1 MPEPPRPELPGDL
14 SDLPRRR
21 EKSHD
26 EVVGEAMHELPY
38 GIYVIGSVRDG
49 EPNGMIADWVMQ
61 VSFRPRLLAVAFE
74 RSSYSLESIRRG
86 RAFTVSLLAEDG
98 MTLAG
103 RFLQPRDGSKIRG
116 RSQQA
121 RAAVHDKLAGVP
133 FTVDGRGCPLLD
145 DALAVYECEAEQLVD
160 AGDHELVIG
169 LVRDARVLRSA
180 DPLTS
185 VLTGW
190 SYSG

>member
-1 MPEPPRPELPGDL
+1 M
-14 SDLPRRR
+14 SDPAGHAPQPDATPHR

-26 EVVGEAMHELPY
+26 ELIGEAMHELPY
-38 GIYVIGSVRDG
+38 GIYIVGSVRDG

-61 VSFRPRLLAVAFE
+61 LSFRPRLLGVAFE
-74 RSSYSLESIRRG
+74 RSSYSLESIRRN

-98 MTLAG
+98 MALAA
-103 RFLQPRDGSKIRG
+103 RFLQPRDGAKIRG
-116 RSQQA
+116 RSEQA
-121 RAAVHDKLAGVP
+121 QAAVHRKLEGVEHG
-133 FTVDGRGCPLLD
+133 TDARGCPLLD
-145 DALAVYECEAEQLVD
+145 AALAVYECEAEQFVD

-169 LVRDARVLRSA
+169 RVLDARVLRSA
-180 DPLTS
+180 EPLTS

>member
-1 MPEPPRPELPGDL
+1 MSDAGCPPTSPD
-14 SDLPRRR
+14 SASRR

-26 EVVGEAMHELPY
+26 ELIQEAMHELPY
-38 GIYVIGSVRDG
+38 GIYIVGSVRDG

-74 RSSYSLESIRRG
+74 RSSYSLESIRRN

-98 MTLAG
+98 MTLAA
-103 RFLQPRDGSKIRG
+103 RFLQPRQGAKIRG
-116 RSQQA
+116 RSEGAQ
-121 RAAVHDKLAGVP
+121 AAVHRKLDGVEHGA
-133 FTVDGRGCPLLD
+133 DARGCPLLD
-145 DALAVYECEAEQLVD
+145 DALAAYECEAEQFVD

-169 LVRDARVLRSA
+169 RVLDARVLRSA

-185 VLTGW
+185 VFTGW